1 MKRNLTLFRGARL
14 GLLALSLPLLSAC
27 YSTVG
32 YDGRTMLRPLSSP
45 GPYYSTATLSAPMY
59 GPAHPGLIPIGG
71 YRAVQGYTYY
81 TPTPMG
87 ISHYTIPTT
96 LGFTSFPLVSRRLV
110 SIDGVCI
117 VEPEPVD
124 DCD

>member
-1 MKRNLTLFRGARL
+1 MGCPQVSQLRRL
-14 GLLALSLPLLSAC
+14 G
-27 YSTVG
+27 
-32 YDGRTMLRPLSSP
+32 
-45 GPYYSTATLSAPMY
+45 
-59 GPAHPGLIPIGG
+59 
-71 YRAVQGYTYY
+71 TYY

-87 ISHYTIPTT
+87 MSHYTIPAT

-117 VEPEPVD
+117 VEPEPMD

>member
-45 GPYYSTATLSAPMY
+45 GPYYSTATLTPPVYRPPHLS
-59 GPAHPGLIPIGG
+59 LVPIGS
-71 YRAVQGYTYY
+71 YRSVQGYTYY

-87 ISHYTIPTT
+87 MSHYTIPAT

-117 VEPEPVD
+117 VEAEQVD

>member
-1 MKRNLTLFRGARL
+1 MSRPR
-14 GLLALSLPLLSAC
+14 ALSGLAAALGFSVLAAATAAAQPTALIIGNSNYSNFSNLPDA
-27 YSTVG
+27 VA
-32 YDGRTMLRPLSSP
+32 DATML
-45 GPYYSTATLSAPMY
+45 AE
-59 GPAHPGLIPIGG
+59 
-71 YRAVQGYTYY
+71 
-81 TPTPMG
+81 
-87 ISHYTIPTT
+87 T

>member
-1 MKRNLTLFRGARL
+1 MKRNLTLFRRARL
-14 GLLALSLPLLSAC
+14 GLHTLCLPLLSAC

-32 YDGRTMLRPLSSP
+32 NDGRTMLRPLSSP
-45 GPYYSTATLSAPMY
+45 GPYYSTATLSTLIY

-71 YRAVQGYTYY
+71 YRAVQGFTYY

-87 ISHYTIPTT
+87 MSHYTIPAT

>member
-1 MKRNLTLFRGARL
+1 MSDTRERELLGGATTESLRQFPTAFPAERLAVVSGDASFRRYFR
-14 GLLALSLPLLSAC
+14 LALSPTGAQPEGDSAQPTALIIGNSNYSNFSNLPDAAA
-27 YSTVG
+27 
-32 YDGRTMLRPLSSP
+32 DATML
-45 GPYYSTATLSAPMY
+45 AE
-59 GPAHPGLIPIGG
+59 
-71 YRAVQGYTYY
+71 
-81 TPTPMG
+81 
-87 ISHYTIPTT
+87 T

>member
-14 GLLALSLPLLSAC
+14 GLLALALPLLSAC

-45 GPYYSTATLSAPMY
+45 GPYYSTATLSAPIY

-71 YRAVQGYTYY
+71 YRAVQGFTYY
-81 TPTPMG
+81 THPHGHVALHHPG
-87 ISHYTIPTT
+87 DAGLYQLPP
-96 LGFTSFPLVSRRLV
+96 GFPAAGQHRRRV
-110 SIDGVCI
+110 HRRA
-117 VEPEPVD
+117 
-124 DCD
+124 

>member
-1 MKRNLTLFRGARL
+1 MKTNLTLFRGARL
-14 GLLALSLPLLSAC
+14 GLLALTLPLLSAC

-45 GPYYSTATLSAPMY
+45 GPYYSTATLTPPVF
-59 GPAHPGLIPIGG
+59 GPPQLSLVPIGG
-71 YRAVQGYTYY
+71 CRAVQGYTYY
-81 TPTPMG
+81 TSTPMG
-87 ISHYTIPTT
+87 MSHYTIPAT

-110 SIDGVCI
+110 SIDGACI
-117 VEPEPVD
+117 VEPEPMD

>member
-1 MKRNLTLFRGARL
+1 MKRNLTLFHGARL
-14 GLLALSLPLLSAC
+14 GLLALCMPLVS
-27 YSTVG
+27 VG

-45 GPYYSTATLSAPMY
+45 GPYYSTATLSAPIY

-71 YRAVQGYTYY
+71 YRAVQGFTYY
-81 TPTPMG
+81 TPAPMG
-87 ISHYTIPTT
+87 MSHYTIPAT

>member
-1 MKRNLTLFRGARL
+1 MKRNLTLFHGARL
-14 GLLALSLPLLSAC
+14 GLLALCLPLLSAR

-45 GPYYSTATLSAPMY
+45 GPYYSTATLSAPIY

-71 YRAVQGYTYY
+71 YRAVQGFTYY
-81 TPTPMG
+81 TPKGM
-87 ISHYTIPTT
+87 SHYTIPAT